1 MAFPRLLTAFVL
13 ALSVAS
19 CQKGPA
25 STAPKRTGLTA
36 VATIFP
42 AYDFA
47 RTIGRGRV
55 AVLMLVPPGVET
67 HEFEPHPDDF
77 VGVHGADFF
86 IYTGP
91 AMEPWAGIIVAG
103 VDTQKTEVINLGRAA
118 APQGGP
124 PDVRASFDPHIWLDF
139 SIAAK
144 MADLIAEG
152 FSGRDPSN
160 REFYVKN
167 AGELKD
173 ALSALDARYAS
184 GLKNCKRN
192 VFIHGGHRSF
202 DRLARRYGLRY
213 EAAVESFRDAEPLPA
228 RMAELARL
236 LRDSGIKYVL
246 YDELEGA
253 ATASALANENG
264 AELLAVNSAHTVSK
278 ADFNKGL
285 TFVPIMDQ
293 NLKQLE
299 RALECRR

>member
-1 MAFPRLLTAFVL
+1 MTVFVL
-13 ALSVAS
+13 ALAVAS
-19 CQKGPA
+19 CQKAPA
-25 STAPKRTGLTA
+25 PTAPKLRGLTA

-47 RTIGRGRV
+47 RTIGGGR
-55 AVLMLVPPGVET
+55 ASVLMLVPPGVET
-67 HEFEPHPDDF
+67 HEYEPRPDDF
-77 VGVHGADFF
+77 VRVHGADFF

-91 AMEPWAGIIVAG
+91 SMEPWAGTIVAG
-103 VDTQKTEVINLGRAA
+103 VDPQKTEVINLGPAA
-118 APQGGP
+118 RPQGGSP
-124 PDVRASFDPHIWLDF
+124 GLRATSDPHIWLDF
-139 SIAAK
+139 FVAAK
-144 MADLIAEG
+144 MADLVAEG
-152 FSGRDPSN
+152 FSRRDPSN

-167 AGELKD
+167 AGGLKN

-184 GLKNCKRN
+184 RLKNCKRD

-213 EAAVESFRDAEPLPA
+213 EAAVDSFRDAEPLPA

-236 LRDSGIKYVL
+236 MRDTGIKYVL

-278 ADFNKGL
+278 GDFKNGA
-285 TFVPIMDQ
+285 TFASIMEK
-293 NLKQLE
+293 NLERLE
-299 RALECRR
+299 RALECKS